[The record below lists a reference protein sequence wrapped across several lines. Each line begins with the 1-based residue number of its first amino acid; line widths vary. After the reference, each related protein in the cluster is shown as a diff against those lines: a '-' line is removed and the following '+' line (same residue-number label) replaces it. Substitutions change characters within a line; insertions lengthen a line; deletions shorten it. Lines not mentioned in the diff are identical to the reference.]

1 MTAKCQWEG
10 GYPRSHVWRKR
21 VGILGPMSD
30 SGGGVSQVSCLGKGW
45 ISLGGDREIPY
56 NHYLWCIGPH
66 HTTTHGL
73 PPPPPDMGPRCT
85 GTDHPSPLPDMF
97 KLVHY
102 ETHTFG
108 KQEARILLECFLVRR
123 LFALLFSRKEVR
135 KTIEKENMVVLVIIH
150 QRKGEL
156 LLKKIEKIFWKWWK
170 KNQR

>member
-1 MTAKCQWEG
+1 MSVGGWVSQVPCLEEEG
-10 GYPRSHVWRKR
+10 GYPRSHVRF
-21 VGILGPMSD
+21 
-30 SGGGVSQVSCLGKGW
+30 GGAVSQVSCLGKGW
-45 ISLGGDREIPY
+45 ISLGG
-56 NHYLWCIGPH
+56 IGKSHITITYDALDLTIQRPPACP
-66 HTTTHGL
+66 L
-73 PPPPPDMGPRCT
+73 PPGYGTSMYRDRPSPP
-85 GTDHPSPLPDMF
+85 PLPDMF

-156 LLKKIEKIFWKWWK
+156 LLKKIEKIF
-170 KNQR
+170 

>member
-30 SGGGVSQVSCLGKGW
+30 GGGGGIPGLMSGEGVD
-45 ISLGGDREIPY
+45 ILGGVGKSHITITYDALDLTIQR
-56 NHYLWCIGPH
+56 
-66 HTTTHGL
+66 
-73 PPPPPDMGPRCT
+73 PPDMGPRCT
-85 GTDHPSPLPDMF
+85 GTDHPSPLPYMF

-108 KQEARILLECFLVRR
+108 KQGARILLECFLVRR
-123 LFALLFSRKEVR
+123 LFALLFSWREVR

-156 LLKKIEKIFWKWWK
+156 LLKKMEKIF
-170 KNQR
+170 